1 MKTNT
6 FAHTAKRTA
15 QISFSLGTLLLIS
28 FFISESE
35 GLQTLGVIYLTLA
48 VIFNSIILLI
58 MLIRIIL
65 FENGRFEIFKNTLLM
80 LVNIPIAFLYIQI
93 VLN

>member
-1 MKTNT
+1 METIT

-15 QISFSLGTLLLIS
+15 QISFNLGTLLLIS
-28 FFISESE
+28 FFISESG
-35 GLQTLGVIYLTLA
+35 GLQTLVIIYLTLA

-65 FENGRFEIFKNTLLM
+65 FENGRLEIFKNTLLM
-80 LVNIPIAFLYIQI
+80 LLHIPIAFLYTQI